1 MVTKRIAEYLF
12 RRWNIDTDSH
22 MSTAETLGELG
33 VLIILRDAGTVGHL
47 VWVLGGVAA
56 EGSAQLFDGGGVVV
70 VRDAGDELVAGHR
83 SVFGVIDDV
92 DLAQVPE
99 VASWGVGRHR
109 HKASAVLGN

>member
-1 MVTKRIAEYLF
+1 MVTESFAEYLF

-33 VLIILRDAGTVGHL
+33 VLIILWDAGTVGHL
-47 VWVLGGVAA
+47 LWVLGGIAA
-56 EGSAQLFDGGGVVV
+56 VGSAQLFDGGGVVV
-70 VRDAGDELVAGHR
+70 VRDAGDEIGAGHR
-83 SVFGVIDDV
+83 SIFGVIDDV

-99 VASWGVGRHR
+99 VTSWGVVRHR